1 MNYRLIKCVCILLIL
16 ILILGIFT
24 VFPINTV
31 EAKAQRKTYTKGS
44 DMLDGYPGY
53 ATLLDNLLEDHPN
66 WTFTILYT
74 NLDWDDV
81 IRDET
86 TGKDDISHGR
96 SLIQGEDGAWIC
108 SKCGKKDYYPN
119 EGWYCAS
126 AAAVSY
132 YMDPRNFL
140 YDESQVFQFEN
151 LGWADNVFTTE
162 GIELI
167 LDGCDY
173 LLTDKITYTTT
184 SGKKA
189 TINKTYAEVILEA
202 SEKAGVS
209 PYHVA
214 SRIRQ
219 EQGTGS
225 SASPT
230 ATGTVSN
237 YKGYYNFFNINASGE
252 DEITNA
258 LEYAKKKGWTDPVKA
273 IEGGAEFLVGEYI
286 EYGQNTLYLQKFD
299 VDDSDGDLYFQY
311 MENIEAPVSEASST
325 YEAYKELDSD
335 LDMPFNFV
343 IPVFE
348 NMPTSKCPRPGSE
361 SIVTQNIQVT
371 DASIYVYKEKST
383 SSTKLATL
391 KKGAKVL
398 RIEIDSKKTNGKV
411 WSKVV
416 LDNGKKGYVVNTGFK
431 QIDDV
436 TNCNIEAVAIEPG
449 RLRNGPGTTET
460 TSLLVLAVGQ
470 KVTIIEKGKYNNING
485 EDWSRI
491 VLADGTQGYV
501 VARYLEEVSDSGSTP
516 SGADIVKV
524 VCPEGLTIRK
534 SPGTSSDILGYAD
547 QGDYLTRIEKNAS
560 NKGGYIW
567 DKIVTES
574 GTTGY
579 VARGDDDEDYIQSVN
594 GPEINGNGFKSSGG
608 LILCEPDIT
617 VSNVTSKLSGATV
630 KKTNGDK
637 VTSGNLGTGYTVT
650 YGGITYII
658 SKLGDTTGDGIIDSA
673 DLLALKKHLLGKDKI
688 KDTDVLKAA
697 DATNNGV
704 VDSADLLAVKKYL
717 LKKSNIT
724 I

>member
-1 MNYRLIKCVCILLIL
+1 
-16 ILILGIFT
+16 
-24 VFPINTV
+24 
-31 EAKAQRKTYTKGS
+31 
-44 DMLDGYPGY
+44 
-53 ATLLDNLLEDHPN
+53 
-66 WTFTILYT
+66 
-74 NLDWDDV
+74 
-81 IRDET
+81 
-86 TGKDDISHGR
+86 
-96 SLIQGEDGAWIC
+96 
-108 SKCGKKDYYPN
+108 
-119 EGWYCAS
+119 
-126 AAAVSY
+126 
-132 YMDPRNFL
+132 
-140 YDESQVFQFEN
+140 
-151 LGWADNVFTTE
+151 
-162 GIELI
+162 
-167 LDGCDY
+167 
-173 LLTDKITYTTT
+173 
-184 SGKKA
+184 
-189 TINKTYAEVILEA
+189 
-202 SEKAGVS
+202 
-209 PYHVA
+209 
-214 SRIRQ
+214 
-219 EQGTGS
+219 
-225 SASPT
+225 
-230 ATGTVSN
+230 
-237 YKGYYNFFNINASGE
+237 
-252 DEITNA
+252 
-258 LEYAKKKGWTDPVKA
+258 
-273 IEGGAEFLVGEYI
+273 
-286 EYGQNTLYLQKFD
+286 
-299 VDDSDGDLYFQY
+299 

-637 VTSGNLGTGYTVT
+637 VTSGNLCTGYTVT